1 MKRLLL
7 LLPLLLL
14 NGCTTMSSNPS
25 LRSVSHVDLDRYMG
39 RWYVISHVP
48 YFLENGKVGTSDN
61 YARRPDGR
69 LDAIF
74 AFRKQS
80 LTAPEKTWN
89 GVAEVT
95 NTTTNAEWK
104 VSFVWPFSATYRVL
118 ELDPDYRWAVVSNGN
133 GKLVWVLARETSLPD
148 ALYREILG
156 RVTAQGLEANKLVK
170 VPQLSR

>member
-1 MKRLLL
+1 
-7 LLPLLLL
+7 
-14 NGCTTMSSNPS
+14 MSSANN
-25 LRSVSHVDLDRYMG
+25 LHSVSYVDLDRYLG

-61 YARRPDGR
+61 YARRPDGK

-74 AFRKQS
+74 AFRKES

-89 GVAEVT
+89 GVAEIT
-95 NTTTNAEWK
+95 DPKTNAEWK
-104 VSFVWPFSATYRVL
+104 VSFVWPISATYRVL

-148 ALYREILG
+148 AQYQDILR
-156 RVTAQGLEANKLVK
+156 RVTAQGLDANKLVK
-170 VPQLSR
+170 VPQLDR